1 MRISAL
7 TAQAVPWKNGG
18 GVTRELAVHK
28 EGGRM
33 VWRLSLA
40 EIAQSG
46 PFSAF
51 PGLARIHCV
60 VEGAGHTLSNDSTQ
74 LEARPL
80 EPLCFDGGTNL
91 DCRLRDGPCRAF
103 NVIYDPTQVTA
114 EPKVLAEGPVPDAE
128 GRQVL
133 FVVSGSVEMAGTDR
147 LGPGEGVV
155 TESAASAVITGGG
168 AVIQVRFLPV

>member
-28 EGGRM
+28 EGGRK

-80 EPLCFDGGTNL
+80 EPLCFDGGVDL
-91 DCRLRDGPCRAF
+91 HCRLRDGPCRAF
-103 NVIYDPTQVTA
+103 NVIYDPGRVTA
-114 EPKVLAEGPVPDAE
+114 EPRILADGLVPGPE
-128 GRQVL
+128 SWQVL
-133 FVVSGSVEMAGTDR
+133 LVVSGSVEMAGTDR

>member
-33 VWRLSLA
+33 VWRISLA

-60 VEGAGHTLSNDSTQ
+60 VEGAGHILSNESTRM
-74 LEARPL
+74 EARPL
-80 EPLCFDGGTNL
+80 EPQSFDGGADL
-91 DCRLRDGPCRAF
+91 DCCLRDGLCRAF
-103 NVIYDPTQVTA
+103 NVIYDPGRVTA
-114 EPKVLAEGPVPDAE
+114 EPRILADGLVPDPE
-128 GRQVL
+128 SWQVL

-155 TESAASAVITGGG
+155 TESAAGAVITGGG

>member
-7 TAQAVPWKNGG
+7 TAPAVPWKNGG
-18 GVTRELAVHK
+18 GVTRELAVHN

-40 EIAQSG
+40 DIAQSG

-60 VEGAGHTLSNDSTQ
+60 VEGAGHTLSNESAR
-74 LEARPL
+74 LEARLL
-80 EPLCFDGGTNL
+80 EPLCFDGGADLN
-91 DCRLRDGPCRAF
+91 CRLRDGPCRAF
-103 NVIYDPTQVTA
+103 NVIYDPAQVTA
-114 EPKVLAEGPVPDAE
+114 EPRILAEGTVPDAE

-133 FVVSGSVEMAGTDR
+133 FVVSGCLDMAGTDR

-155 TESAASAVITGGG
+155 TASAAGAVVTGGG
-168 AVIQVRFLPV
+168 AVIQVRFLPG